1 MRLTDIADEVSFA
14 IPSAPVSEGGRSSA
28 TPGSGTSGAT
38 VVVDV
43 SGLVPEKG
51 ILLIEVAVTHFCD
64 DEKID
69 RLRRL
74 GHAALEIDLS
84 SADRDVTAAQLKHL
98 VLLNPSNRKWLHNP
112 RSSVLRELLRIDLQ
126 RTLEDERRY
135 HETRIR
141 DRGLPPA
148 ESVEDYRYQRSYVQ
162 AADALGFELAVPP
175 RFLNTPVRGEAAVF
189 DTPDSWQ
196 PWLFAAIRA
205 QAGDGVWDLRVTDLA
220 QWMRHNLKPDAPVL
234 LLEKLA
240 EEFCWRLQQMSVL
253 RALGSKRFQ
262 LLTTKSVKELEVL
275 FDPPGEE

>member
-1 MRLTDIADEVSFA
+1 MAKQLIRDAGQLMVPALTETVTLDVLGERGTRTRTLPAAEVRLTDIADEVSFA

-196 PWLFAAIRA
+196 PWLFAAR
-205 QAGDGVWDLRVTDLA
+205 R
-220 QWMRHNLKPDAPVL
+220 
-234 LLEKLA
+234 
-240 EEFCWRLQQMSVL
+240 
-253 RALGSKRFQ
+253 
-262 LLTTKSVKELEVL
+262 
-275 FDPPGEE
+275 PPAFSSGAV